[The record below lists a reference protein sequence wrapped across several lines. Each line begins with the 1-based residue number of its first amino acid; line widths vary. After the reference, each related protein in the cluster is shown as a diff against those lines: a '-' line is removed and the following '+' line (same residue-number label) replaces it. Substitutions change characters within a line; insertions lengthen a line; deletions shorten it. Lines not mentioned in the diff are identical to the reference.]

1 MEPKSFVSTFLG
13 IYGRS
18 GTNMNLLTL
27 FEVFLLVLSFYS
39 LASYSG
45 ASQYTIPL
53 ACLFC
58 IFWVQKLEKKKKE
71 EEEVRRRV
79 LEYRLKK
86 HHESE
91 GQGLRKARTAHRIDE

>member
-1 MEPKSFVSTFLG
+1 
-13 IYGRS
+13 
-18 GTNMNLLTL
+18 MNVLTL
-27 FEVFLLVLSFYS
+27 FEVFLLALSFYS
-39 LASYSG
+39 IATYSG
-45 ASQYTIPL
+45 GSRYTVPL

-71 EEEVRRRV
+71 EEDVRRRV

-91 GQGLRKARTAHRIDE
+91 EQALRQARTAPKIDD

>member
-1 MEPKSFVSTFLG
+1 
-13 IYGRS
+13 
-18 GTNMNLLTL
+18 MNLLVL

-58 IFWVQKLEKKKKE
+58 IFWVQKLEKRVKE
-71 EEEVRRRV
+71 EEAARKRV
-79 LEYRLKK
+79 LEHRLKK
-86 HHESE
+86 HRESRE
-91 GQGLRKARTAHRIDE
+91 QGLRKARTAYRIDENY

>member
-1 MEPKSFVSTFLG
+1 
-13 IYGRS
+13 
-18 GTNMNLLTL
+18 MNLLTL
-27 FEVFLLVLSFYS
+27 FEVFLLALSFYG

-58 IFWVQKLEKKKKE
+58 IFWVQKLEKRKKE
-71 EEEVRRRV
+71 EQAVRRRV

-86 HHESE
+86 HHESRE
-91 GQGLRKARTAHRIDE
+91 QGRRRARTAYRTDA